1 MWCMLMHLFE
11 HGGSAGMATVH
22 SESAPEII
30 RRRYAS
36 GELTKEQYQEMK
48 ATLECGGREYVSLP
62 PQEHS

>member
-1 MWCMLMHLFE
+1 
-11 HGGSAGMATVH
+11 MATVH

>member
-1 MWCMLMHLFE
+1 MLMHLFE

-48 ATLECGGREYVSLP
+48 AALECGGREYVSLP